1 MHDAVAAT
9 EVVCDASRKLLAN
22 AIHCQTTRLQAPR
35 GMRINRSVVLL
46 LSVLETDEKKRE
58 WRVRE
63 YSEQSVSRF
72 SVFGWRSGFSL
83 SSAKQLV
90 KSASTFLSAFR
101 LLPRLEEVYIRRVH
115 KHASRHAS
123 QKKWFT
129 NSQVGLVS
137 RTLYP

>member
-1 MHDAVAAT
+1 MT
-9 EVVCDASRKLLAN
+9 QTTSLWAN
-22 AIHCQTTRLQAPR
+22 AMHCQTTRLQAPR
-35 GMRINRSVVLL
+35 GMRVNRSVVLL

-63 YSEQSVSRF
+63 HSEQSVSRF

-101 LLPRLEEVYIRRVH
+101 LFPRLEEVYIRRVH
-115 KHASRHAS
+115 
-123 QKKWFT
+123 
-129 NSQVGLVS
+129 
-137 RTLYP
+137 